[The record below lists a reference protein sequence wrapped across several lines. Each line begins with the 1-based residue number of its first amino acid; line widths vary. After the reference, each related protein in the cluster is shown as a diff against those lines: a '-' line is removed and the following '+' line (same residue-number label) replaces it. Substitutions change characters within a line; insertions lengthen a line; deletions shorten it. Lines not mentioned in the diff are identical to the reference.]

1 MTRIVRDSFR
11 DGPLTLENE
20 VSEREFE
27 VLRGEAPLGPTP
39 FLAGLFPATF
49 ETEAS
54 ETANLLADE
63 IATALGRRSS
73 LAVLHYL
80 LASNEWRQPALAA
93 LLGQPR
99 QRTVRVLNTDLTIS
113 SYLRL
118 LSRLCRDA
126 ADQIEQEAREEAG
139 PEGGLAAWPRITTEI
154 QGETLSDDPYPEIP
168 DGDQPGH
175 FSLSSDGIH
184 FIKRHEGSRRKLYND
199 SQGHCTIGVGHLV
212 HKGKCDGSEP
222 DNFRRGLTEDEVTD
236 LLRADLAVFEQ
247 AVQKNVTSRLNQ
259 YQYDAL
265 VSFSFNVGSGAFKKS
280 GVLKEVNA
288 KNYSKVP
295 DELMKWLKPPEIK
308 GRRTDEA
315 TLFRSGKY

>member
-1 MTRIVRDSFR
+1 VK
-11 DGPLTLENE
+11 
-20 VSEREFE
+20 
-27 VLRGEAPLGPTP
+27 
-39 FLAGLFPATF
+39 LF
-49 ETEAS
+49 
-54 ETANLLADE
+54 
-63 IATALGRRSS
+63 
-73 LAVLHYL
+73 
-80 LASNEWRQPALAA
+80 
-93 LLGQPR
+93 
-99 QRTVRVLNTDLTIS
+99 
-113 SYLRL
+113 
-118 LSRLCRDA
+118 
-126 ADQIEQEAREEAG
+126 
-139 PEGGLAAWPRITTEI
+139 
-154 QGETLSDDPYPEIP
+154 SDDPYPEIP

-247 AVQKNVTSRLNQ
+247 TVQKNVTSRLNQ

-280 GVLKEVNA
+280 GVLNEVNA